1 MEKPSL
7 MVEAPQDTNLE
18 GEKLEENEMEFSLK
32 IVYSHFLSLFL
43 FFFDGFLQLRDVLV
57 LFLGFYLSL
66 TTFKWINCY
75 ICFHLVYILISS
87 RLALFLCLFTC

>member
-18 GEKLEENEMEFSLK
+18 GEKLEENEMGFSLK

-43 FFFDGFLQLRDVLV
+43 FFLMVFFNLEM
-57 LFLGFYLSL
+57 
-66 TTFKWINCY
+66 I
-75 ICFHLVYILISS
+75 
-87 RLALFLCLFTC
+87 